1 MAERTWDMRIF
12 LDDLSIYGH
21 LTNNTRPKKYGA
33 SYLKS
38 QTNGRLEEEYMNTMN
53 TLRTT
58 ITNMGIMGFCIP
70 PSVPASYW
78 KGGVPGFPAD
88 WDQQQDMDIFCNKH
102 GWFWWM
108 SQKYQQLFWIF
119 WPTGCIHQLRIIHQ
133 LNLSLVVEKPEN
145 LQCLF
150 PGNALNSCLR
160 KKKSSCARSVC
171 EVGPFHHSQTGLGFG
186 TKWQGCLHSYKLEAS

>member
-1 MAERTWDMRIF
+1 
-12 LDDLSIYGH
+12 
-21 LTNNTRPKKYGA
+21 
-33 SYLKS
+33 
-38 QTNGRLEEEYMNTMN
+38 
-53 TLRTT
+53 
-58 ITNMGIMGFCIP
+58 
-70 PSVPASYW
+70 
-78 KGGVPGFPAD
+78 
-88 WDQQQDMDIFCNKH
+88 MDIFCNKH